1 MRVKRGRK
9 TDGLSLLTAILIN
22 VIIFALA
29 FVYIADVEPKAMLLD
44 PGETVTPT
52 DLEVS
57 AVTVEE
63 VLEIL
68 PPADFVN
75 ESVADVSEN
84 YDLPEFKNIF
94 NSEFLPIGNRGK
106 EYLVTVKLDIGAD
119 GVLIGEPEIIVTS
132 GEKAVDDETIT
143 RLKKLKFTPAKN
155 TSTGEAI
162 GAVVTTRIFWL
173 PYGGR

>member
-1 MRVKRGRK
+1 MGVNRGRK

-29 FVYIADVEPKAMLLD
+29 FVYITEIEPKATSIDTESAVM
-44 PGETVTPT
+44 PT

-75 ESVADVSEN
+75 ESVANVSEN

-94 NSEFLPIGNRGK
+94 NSDFLPTAFRGK

-119 GVLIGEPEIIVTS
+119 GKLAGEPEIVVSS
-132 GEKAVDDETIT
+132 GQKVVDDDTIT
-143 RLKKLKFTPAKN
+143 RLKKLKFTPATN

>member
-1 MRVKRGRK
+1 MNRGRK

-29 FVYIADVEPKAMLLD
+29 FVYITKIEPESMAVETAS
-44 PGETVTPT
+44 TVTPT

-75 ESVADVSEN
+75 ESVANVSEN

-94 NSEFLPIGNRGK
+94 NSDFLPAGYRGS
-106 EYLVTVKLDIGAD
+106 EYIVTVKLDIGAN
-119 GVLIGEPEIIVTS
+119 GVLNGEPEIVVSS
-132 GEKAVDDETIT
+132 GQEIVDDETIT
-143 RLKKLKFTPAKN
+143 RLKKLKFTPAMN